1 MANEYATLDEL
12 KGARRRGDT
21 ASDVDL
27 QLALTRAS
35 RAIDDKTGR
44 RFWLDPAASARTFRP
59 AERQA
64 YTRDGVQLLVDDIGS
79 TQDLVVEVGSGST
92 WSPITDYEP
101 QPENALARG
110 EAITGLLR
118 RISWACGPITRVR
131 VTARWGWPAVPVPI
145 GEATLLLANRRYMR
159 RNSPEGVL
167 GSNEFGTVRVSRW
180 DSDVEELISPYMLP
194 GFGGG

>member
-1 MANEYATLDEL
+1 MANEYATLAEL
-12 KGARRRGDT
+12 KGVRSRSDT
-21 ASDVDL
+21 ASDADL

-44 RFWLDPAASARTFRP
+44 RFWLDPAPSARTYRP
-59 AERQA
+59 SRRQA
-64 YTRDGVQLLVDDIGS
+64 YTEDGVLLLVDDIGS
-79 TQDLVVEVGSGST
+79 TQDLVVEVGSGSSWT
-92 WSPITDYEP
+92 TVTDYETS
-101 QPENALARG
+101 PENALA
-110 EAITGLLR
+110 EEKVITGLLR
-118 RISWACGPITRVR
+118 RVPWACGSITRVR
-131 VTARWGWPAVPVPI
+131 VTARWGWPVVPIPI

-180 DSDVEELISPYMLP
+180 DSDVEDLIGDYLLP